1 MILEKEGPGWLS
13 REELPVWILIG
24 LFLVIAFFVF
34 WVYGFSRL
42 PFPV

>member
-1 MILEKEGPGWLS
+1 MDPPVMRELSPWEKRIW
-13 REELPVWILIG
+13 
-24 LFLVIAFFVF
+24 LVIAAYLLIVLWVF